1 MSAPI
6 IGIDLG
12 TTNSC
17 VATLEGGQAVVIP
30 NSEGSRT
37 TPSVVAFTKDGERLV
52 GITAKRQA
60 VTNPHRTIL
69 SVKREMGSDWTKK
82 IDKEKYTPQEISA
95 FILQKLKADAE
106 DYLGQEVKQAVITC
120 PAYFTDA
127 QRKATR
133 DAGRIAGLE
142 VLRIINEPTAAAL
155 AYGVDKEEDQT
166 ILVFD
171 LGGGTFDISILEI
184 YLVDGQPQIE
194 VKATSG
200 DNRLGGD
207 DFDEVVIEWIVAEF
221 KKSTGIDL
229 SGDVQAM
236 SRLREAAEKAKIELS
251 ATGSTQINLPF
262 ITMRDGQPEHL
273 DMNLSRS
280 KFEELIG
287 PLIERTIGPTRQAMK
302 DAGLKKGNVDKV
314 LLVGG
319 STRVPAVQIAIEKE
333 VGKDPFKGI
342 NPDEA
347 VAVGAALQAGIIV
360 GDEGVTDVLL
370 LDVTPLTLGIE
381 TLGGVTTTM
390 IDRNTTIPSRRSE
403 IFSTAGDNQPAVE
416 VHVLQGERDFAN
428 DNTTLGRFHLLGIPP
443 APRGIPQI
451 EVTFDIDANGIVNV
465 SAKDLGTGTEQSI
478 KIESQTSLSEDEIN
492 AKISEAESFA
502 EDDKRRKARVDLR
515 NQADSIVYQTRRMF
529 EESGEKLTEEDKASA
544 IEQLDALE
552 ALIMNDDTP
561 IDFDDLDE
569 AAIQAKIGELEQAMH
584 AVSTKLYEAAAAEMA
599 EQQAAEA
606 GDAGDAGDVETG
618 DGVVEAD
625 FEVVDGDDES

>member
-155 AYGVDKEEDQT
+155 AYGVDKQEDQT

-478 KIESQTSLSEDEIN
+478 KIESQTSLSEDEID

-599 EQQAAEA
+599 EQQAAET
-606 GDAGDAGDVETG
+606 DDAGDVETG
-618 DGVVEAD
+618 DDVVEAD